1 MANWERRKK
10 LPIGIENFEK
20 LHTEDF
26 YYVDKTGMI
35 EELLN
40 CWGEV
45 NLFTRP
51 RRFGKSLNMS
61 MLKCFFQYG
70 GDKTVFQGLKI
81 TENKELCEKYMGKFP
96 VISITLKGVNSRN
109 FEGARAMLRSTI
121 GREALNFYFLSES
134 DRLTE
139 GERLQYAQLAE
150 VDTSN
155 QRGFSMSDEVLEDSL
170 LILSKLLYKHY
181 GQKVIL
187 LIDEYDVPLDKAQQ
201 AGYYD
206 EMINLIRN
214 LFGQALKTNDGLYF
228 AVLTGCLRIAKES
241 IFTGLNNLKVFSVSN
256 TQMDEY
262 FGFTDNEVKE
272 MLKFYGLEDKYA
284 SVKEWYDG
292 YCFGDSDIYCP
303 WDVINYVDLLNSDS
317 DASPKAYWLNT
328 SGNDIIRKFLQVAGT
343 GTRREIERLIE
354 GDSIQKRIN
363 EELTYRDLYNH
374 TDNLWSVL
382 FTTGYLTQHG
392 KTEEDVYQLVI
403 PNLEIRKIFIQ
414 QVQEWFQEEARKDTP
429 RLDRF
434 CEAFATGD
442 AQGIEEQFNAYL
454 KKTISIRDT
463 GVRKKKKEN
472 FYHGILLGLLSH
484 REDWDVSSNMESG
497 DGYSDILVEIEDRNI
512 GFVIEV
518 KYSDSGN
525 LEAGCQDALKQI
537 EETGYETRLE
547 EDGMETIYRYGIA
560 CYKKKCRVCEKR
572 FGRGL
577 CAADIM

>member
-61 MLKCFFQYG
+61 MLKCFFQYS
-70 GDKTVFQGLKI
+70 GDKTVFEGLKI
-81 TENKELCEKYMGKFP
+81 TENKELCEKYMGRFP

-201 AGYYD
+201 ARYYD

-241 IFTGLNNLKVFSVSN
+241 IFTGLNNFNVMSITDNFC
-256 TQMDEY
+256 DEH
-262 FGFTDNEVKE
+262 FGFSDKEVKD
-272 MLKFYGLEDKYA
+272 MLEYYGFGEKYDL
-284 SVKEWYDG
+284 VKEWYDG
-292 YCFGDSDIYCP
+292 YRFGDKDIYCP
-303 WDVINYVDLLNSDS
+303 WDVINYVKILCSDS
-317 DASPKAYWLNT
+317 NAYPKAFWLNT
-328 SGNDIIRKFLQVAGT
+328 SGNDIIRKFIQVAGP
-343 GTRREIERLIE
+343 GTRREIERLID
-354 GDSIQKRIN
+354 GDTIQKKIN
-363 EELTYRDLYNH
+363 QELTYRDLYNH

-442 AQGIEEQFNAYL
+442 AQGSEEQFNAYL

-560 CYKKKCRVCEKR
+560 CYKKKCRVCL
-572 FGRGL
+572 G
-577 CAADIM
+577 